1 MVQESR
7 HTATHGLELNL
18 NHFFDDLVVE
28 EDDFEDL
35 LLPPLL
41 LAEFELSELLDA
53 AVIVSPKTGFAF

>member
-1 MVQESR
+1 MVQESC
-7 HTATHGLELNL
+7 HTASHGLELDSH
-18 NHFFDDLVVE
+18 HFFDDLVVE

-41 LAEFELSELLDA
+41 LEEFELSVLLDA